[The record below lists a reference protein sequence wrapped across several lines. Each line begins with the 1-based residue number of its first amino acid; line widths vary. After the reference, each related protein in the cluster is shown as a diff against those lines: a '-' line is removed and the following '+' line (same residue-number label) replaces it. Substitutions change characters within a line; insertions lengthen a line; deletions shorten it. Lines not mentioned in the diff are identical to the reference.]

1 MGKACSGCKVLGTFP
16 TATRQSAM
24 KIGALAEAT
33 GTPVETIRF
42 YEREGLL
49 PPPARADNNYR
60 MYLPEHAERLVFIR
74 QCRNLDMTLDEI
86 RVLLR
91 LKNVPTQDCSEVNR
105 VLEAHIEQVA
115 VRIQELSALEQQL
128 RSLREMCS
136 EGRSAEQCGIL
147 CELSQPVSAA
157 ELAVP

>member
-1 MGKACSGCKVLGTFP
+1 M
-16 TATRQSAM
+16 Q
-24 KIGALAEAT
+24 IGALARQT
-33 GTPVETIRF
+33 GCPIQTIRF
-42 YEREGLL
+42 YEQEGLL
-49 PPPARADNNYR
+49 PPPSRSAGNFRLYGDA
-60 MYLPEHAERLVFIR
+60 HVERLLFIR
-74 QCRNLDMTLDEI
+74 RCRSLDMTLDEI

-105 VLEAHIEQVA
+105 VLEAHIEQVV

>member
-1 MGKACSGCKVLGTFP
+1 M
-16 TATRQSAM
+16 Q
-24 KIGALAEAT
+24 IGALARQT
-33 GTPVETIRF
+33 GCPIQTIRF
-42 YEREGLL
+42 YEQEGLL
-49 PPPARADNNYR
+49 PPPSRSAGNFRLYGDA
-60 MYLPEHAERLVFIR
+60 HVERLLFIR
-74 QCRNLDMTLDEI
+74 RCRSLDMTLDEI

-147 CELSQPVSAA
+147 C
-157 ELAVP
+157 